1 MSEMPKPD
9 GQKRVLEKRKL
20 DDWLDSVSY
29 QALNSPDYMPSKF
42 ALTFMNWIK
51 LVEGDS
57 TSNNLTPPVH
67 LAMLDKVQAGV
78 SKFIANLCFR
88 GAAKTTLFMEYLTLF
103 VAQFGYLPGLGP
115 VSGMIYVSDTM
126 ENGVKSARKNIETR
140 YNNSPFLQYWI
151 PEAKFTDAYL
161 EFTNRDGHKLGVRMY
176 GAKTGIRGTKIFG
189 QRPTL
194 AVLDDLISD
203 DDAKSPTAM
212 QTIKDTIYDG
222 VFPALHPSKFLVLFN
237 GTPFNSEDVMIG
249 AVESGGWDVNV
260 WPVCSKWPCSREE
273 FDGAWPDRFDYDSL
287 LEKYEFMVANGK
299 MNAFNREFMLR
310 ITTSAERVV
319 QDEEIRWYSRQQL
332 LKNRGAF
339 NFYITTDFATSK
351 KTTADYSVIL
361 VWAYNS
367 NGDWFLVDG
376 VIEKQSFDKTLDD
389 LFRLVQEYHDGLQEV
404 GIEVNGQ
411 QGAFIQVIQRR
422 MMDQNCFFNLASSN
436 NSSAPGIRRDGDK
449 FRNFNLVVPLF
460 KLGKFWFPEEIKASA
475 MMGIIL
481 QQIGLVTH
489 SGIKGKDDALD
500 GISMLGSLK
509 PWKPAAFAPTKPDE
523 VQLWAARRA
532 EQGEA
537 RINSYLG

>member
-1 MSEMPKPD
+1 MSEP
-9 GQKRVLEKRKL
+9 RKL
-20 DDWLDSVSY
+20 VKKTLDQWLDDVDY
-29 QALNSPDYMPSKF
+29 AYLNGPEYMPSAF
-42 ALTFMNWIK
+42 SLTFMNWIK
-51 LVEGDS
+51 LVEGNS
-57 TSNNLTPPVH
+57 TQNNLTPPVH
-67 LAMLDKVQAGV
+67 LAMLDKISAGV

-88 GAAKTTLFMEYLTLF
+88 GAAKTTLMFEYLALF
-103 VAQFGYLPGLGP
+103 VAHFGVLPNLGK

-161 EFTNRDGHKLGVRMY
+161 EFTNRDGHKLGIRMY

-189 QRPTL
+189 LRPQL

-203 DDAKSPTAM
+203 DDSKSPTAM

-222 VFPALHPSKFLVLFN
+222 VFPALHPSKFMVLFN

-260 WPVCSKWPCSREE
+260 WPMCAKWPCTREE
-273 FDGAWPDRFDYDSL
+273 FDGAWPDRFDYDAM

-310 ITTSAERVV
+310 ITSNEERVV
-319 QDEEIRWYSRQQL
+319 QDAEIRWYKRQNL
-332 LKNRGAF
+332 MENKHAF

-351 KTTADYSVIL
+351 KTTADFTVIL

-376 VIEKQSFDKTLDD
+376 VVEKQSFDQTLDD
-389 LFRLVQEYHDGLQEV
+389 LFRLVQEYNTGLQEV

-411 QGAFIQVIQRR
+411 QGAFISVLQER
-422 MMDQNCFFNLASSN
+422 MIRTNCFFHLASAN
-436 NSSAPGIRRDGDK
+436 NGGAPGIRRDGDK
-449 FRNFNLVVPLF
+449 LRNFNLVVPLF
-460 KLGKFWFPEEIKASA
+460 KMGKFWFPEEIRAGK
-475 MMGIIL
+475 MMAIIM
-481 QQIGLVTH
+481 QQISLVTH

-500 GISMLGSLK
+500 GISMLGSLH
-509 PWKPAAFAPTKPDE
+509 PWKPAAYAPAKPTE
-523 VQLWAARRA
+523 VELWIQQKA